1 MVNCLSILSSYYN
14 NLFVFLKRKYN
25 FKQFSYAPNT
35 ILAIIK
41 DLDFSFVTISSL
53 HYNIG
58 SIPLSY
64 FLLKKPPT
72 HFFNFNMPAGEAFT
86 KPKKLSE
93 DLADICGVEVC

>member
-1 MVNCLSILSSYYN
+1 MPILSSYYN

-25 FKQFSYAPNT
+25 LKQFTYAPNT
-35 ILAIIK
+35 ILSIIK

-53 HYNIG
+53 DYNIG

-72 HFFNFNMPAGEAFT
+72 QIFYFKMPAGEAFT

-93 DLADICGVEVC
+93 DLADICGVEVS